1 MGIFSYIFSKVFSEV
16 NESHEYLVE
25 TDQEWKEFNSVKLG
39 TSEPPKENTGN
50 PLTEMYKANRRQRRS
65 QDELNSLGDV
75 RFSTASSMLATM
87 SSIVPGWG
95 DFSSITGSGDCT
107 SVIKV
112 LEHQLSKITVTS
124 ARIHVSPQHHKSS
137 VIHSAIN
144 DIFSQRMI
152 SAPPLV
158 ANETGIVRNETA
170 LKNIEVRINLSQL
183 VMIRER
189 LCPMNVTLEQD
200 CFNRPD
206 VLELFLAQDIAP
218 FVLSE
223 VVCDEVLSS
232 IEVVTAIGSSSRK
245 RYLENCKNP
254 EHNFAFSGAKSA
266 STKNKVRRYRPV
278 NIALVSDGVNTTE
291 STPLPGITVTS
302 AKCFRQYGDLLGNF
316 CRDETHNT
324 ESVICKENLPKN
336 LRECVEGSRVG
347 YQLGQ
352 LAPGSKVMDLRAVFY
367 QTTRGKS
374 MVRQLSETNVLASIN
389 AVLEQSSD
397 DRPSSIYIVAPLEQ
411 MTECY
416 FNTPA
421 MARAVQQARR
431 EGIKIF
437 GQVPTFGMNMFPLG
451 VREVISIEEAL
462 EVETSLGFTTTTEI
476 ATTGVSITTE
486 AQTTEPTIASTEGA
500 TTVKVT
506 TASTE
511 IATTTADV
519 PTTTESEV
527 ETTTAEAPTTTE
539 FIATTEVTAESTK
552 GATTESTT
560 TLEPTIA
567 STEGS
572 TTVKVTTASTE
583 IATTTAD
590 VPTTTESIAT
600 TKAATTI
607 SGITNASTEVETT
620 TAEAPTTTE
629 FIATTEVTAEST
641 KGVATTIEPT
651 IAPTEGATTVKVTT
665 APTEV
670 ATTTAD
676 VPTSTESIATTK
688 VATTTLG
695 ITSASTEV
703 ETTTAEAPTTT
714 EFIATT
720 EVTAE
725 STKGVTTESATI
737 IELTIAP
744 TEGAT
749 TVNVTTAS
757 TEVATTTA
765 DTEVATTTAEVFT
778 STWTTTTE
786 IATTGAATV
795 TEDIITTISTVETST
810 FLATPVSVDDG
821 ILLMGLLLLFSVITF
836 IIGFVIRSCKRRGS
850 LQFSAEEYLEL
861 KGNLILDGVG
871 RDLHLEN
878 YDISES
884 EEESSLSFPSPRPL
898 PCRSL
903 SFSAGDNSRIVVLP
917 LRRRL

>member
-519 PTTTESEV
+519 PTTTES
-527 ETTTAEAPTTTE
+527 
-539 FIATTEVTAESTK
+539 
-552 GATTESTT
+552 
-560 TLEPTIA
+560 
-567 STEGS
+567 
-572 TTVKVTTASTE
+572 
-583 IATTTAD
+583 
-590 VPTTTESIAT
+590 
-600 TKAATTI
+600 
-607 SGITNASTEVETT
+607 
-620 TAEAPTTTE
+620 
-629 FIATTEVTAEST
+629 
-641 KGVATTIEPT
+641 
-651 IAPTEGATTVKVTT
+651 
-665 APTEV
+665 
-670 ATTTAD
+670 
-676 VPTSTESIATTK
+676 
-688 VATTTLG
+688 
-695 ITSASTEV
+695 
-703 ETTTAEAPTTT
+703 
-714 EFIATT
+714 
-720 EVTAE
+720 
-725 STKGVTTESATI
+725 
-737 IELTIAP
+737 
-744 TEGAT
+744 
-749 TVNVTTAS
+749 
-757 TEVATTTA
+757 
-765 DTEVATTTAEVFT
+765 
-778 STWTTTTE
+778 
-786 IATTGAATV
+786 
-795 TEDIITTISTVETST
+795 
-810 FLATPVSVDDG
+810 
-821 ILLMGLLLLFSVITF
+821 
-836 IIGFVIRSCKRRGS
+836 
-850 LQFSAEEYLEL
+850 
-861 KGNLILDGVG
+861 
-871 RDLHLEN
+871 
-878 YDISES
+878 
-884 EEESSLSFPSPRPL
+884 
-898 PCRSL
+898 
-903 SFSAGDNSRIVVLP
+903 
-917 LRRRL
+917 